1 MTIFYKMRK
10 LSIVIGALSMFCL
23 LSCQQKADVSNVQ
36 YIKDLVETY
45 KLTLPVDENT
55 YYMSKSMFQF
65 EENNKEYL
73 YFGNFLKGQYEIL
86 IYNLKDQSLYKRIP
100 LSKVGPNGV
109 PGISG
114 CKPFEDSKTY
124 LLFQHNIGQLSIIN
138 DRAEVLRRYSA
149 KLPEGQ
155 FTYCKDGFSYFYYP
169 SFSIDSIVYY
179 MHDVNKAQMKT
190 HEWKDV
196 SMFTSLNLKNGEVE
210 PLPLHYPSIFDKDVE
225 NLGGGCSFSYD
236 YDYTKNR
243 LVCSFTGYDSLM
255 VSYDLQ
261 NVRWYN
267 GKSRYMESIRPILYE
282 ASGGIQ
288 SLAKLKERGKY
299 HNLMYDRYRDV
310 YYRIAELPYEF
321 KQNESPFDDP
331 RGREFSIIIFDKDFN
346 IIGETKFPGN
356 KYFYKMSFVGR
367 DGLYISENNLANP
380 EFDEDKLVFACFKLE
395 DIKENEK

>member
-1 MTIFYKMRK
+1 MRK
-10 LSIVIGALSMFCL
+10 LLIVISVLLMFCL
-23 LSCQQKADVSNVQ
+23 LSCQQKADVSNAR
-36 YIKDLVETY
+36 YIKDLVETH

-65 EENNKEYL
+65 EENSKEYL
-73 YFGNFLKGQYEIL
+73 YFGNFQKRQYEIL
-86 IYNLKDQSLYKRIP
+86 IYDLEAQNLYKRIP
-100 LSKVGPNGV
+100 LLKEGPNGV
-109 PGISG
+109 PNVSG
-114 CKPFEDSKTY
+114 CKPFEDSNTY
-124 LLFQHNIGQLSIIN
+124 FLFQHHLRRLSIIN
-138 DRAEVLRRYSA
+138 DQGELLRYYPV

-155 FTYCKDGFSYFYYP
+155 FTHCDDGWSYFFNP
-169 SFSIDSIVYY
+169 SFCVDSVVYFR
-179 MHDVNKAQMKT
+179 HGLNKAQMKT

-196 SMFTSLNLKNGEVE
+196 SMFTYLNMKNGEVG
-210 PLPLHYPSIFDKDVE
+210 PLPLHYPSIFDHDVE
-225 NLGGGCSFSYD
+225 NPAGGFKFSYD
-236 YDYTKNR
+236 YNYEQNK

-255 VSYDLQ
+255 VSDDLQ

-380 EFDEDKLVFACFKLE
+380 EFDEDKLVFACF
-395 DIKENEK
+395 